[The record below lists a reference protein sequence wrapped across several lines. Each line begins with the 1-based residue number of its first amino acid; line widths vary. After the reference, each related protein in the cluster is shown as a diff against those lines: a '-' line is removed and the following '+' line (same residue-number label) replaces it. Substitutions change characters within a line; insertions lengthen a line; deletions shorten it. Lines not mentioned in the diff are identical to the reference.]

1 MRSGVKALTPE
12 QQAAVDKLEQLV
24 ANAEAEAAKTGGS
37 SPSAELGR
45 VMQQLFVTK
54 LTASLREQLAE
65 HQQAERQQ
73 AASAA
78 PEGGQRGTLDEQV
91 LHLCAQAEQ
100 AGAQPAAVVD
110 ALCWALA
117 MYGATRSMNADV
129 VQRTLAQ
136 VQRITRTKVLA

>member
-1 MRSGVKALTPE
+1 MRSGGKTLTPE
-12 QQAAVDKLEQLV
+12 QQVALDKLMQLV
-24 ANAEAEAAKTGGS
+24 ACAQSEAAQAGDS

-45 VMQQLFVTK
+45 VVGQLFVSR
-54 LTASLREQLAE
+54 LTDSLREQMAE
-65 HQQAERQQ
+65 SQR

-78 PEGGQRGTLDEQV
+78 PAAPQRGTLDEQV

-117 MYGATRSMNADV
+117 VYGTTRSLNPDV

-136 VQRITRTKVLA
+136 VQSITRTKVLA

>member
-1 MRSGVKALTPE
+1 MRSDSKVLTPE
-12 QQAAVDKLEQLV
+12 QQIALDKLVNLL
-24 ANAEAEAAKTGGS
+24 ANAQAEATQAGDS

-45 VMQQLFVTK
+45 VVGQLFVSS
-54 LTASLREQLAE
+54 LTSSLREQLAE
-65 HQQAERQQ
+65 RQR

-78 PEGGQRGTLDEQV
+78 PAATAAPHRGTLDEQV
-91 LHLCAQAEQ
+91 LHVCAQAEQ

-117 MYGATRSMNADV
+117 VYGTTRALDADV